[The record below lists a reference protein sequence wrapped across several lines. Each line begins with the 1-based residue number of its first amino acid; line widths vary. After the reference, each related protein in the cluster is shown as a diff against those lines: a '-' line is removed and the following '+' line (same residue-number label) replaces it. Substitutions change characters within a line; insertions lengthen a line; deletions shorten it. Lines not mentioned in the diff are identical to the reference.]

1 MGNASSVFISK
12 YFKYK
17 RTLNR
22 FITWTAGIE
31 GRVEGSREGV
41 QGNNAIVKRN
51 IGVRMGILKDKGR
64 G

>member
-22 FITWTAGIE
+22 RITWRAGIE

-41 QGNNAIVKRN
+41 QGNNVIVKRN
-51 IGVRMGILKDKGR
+51 IGVRMGIPKDKGR

>member
-22 FITWTAGIE
+22 FITWRAGIE
-31 GRVEGSREGV
+31 GRVEGSRKEFSGTMRLL
-41 QGNNAIVKRN
+41 K
-51 IGVRMGILKDKGR
+51 GILVLERDS
-64 G
+64 